1 MVSSG
6 GQRTER
12 GGSGMGCLVSLV
24 LLAVLGY
31 YGVNFGKVYWRYW
44 ELKDRMKVAARSS
57 YTLTDEQ
64 IVAQLRQDAAEIGI
78 PAAAKGLRVRRMRS
92 PSVIV
97 ISTQYSERID
107 LPLVHRTLELA
118 PKIEFR
124 RQ

>member
-1 MVSSG
+1 MVKAGARPS
-6 GQRTER
+6 ER
-12 GGSGMGCLVSLV
+12 GGSGMGCLASLV
-24 LLAVLGY
+24 LLAVVGY
-31 YGVNFGKVYWRYW
+31 YGVSFGKVYWRYW

-64 IVAQLRQDAAEIGI
+64 IVAQLREDAAEIGI
-78 PAAAKGLRVRRMRS
+78 PGAVKGLRVRRMRS
-92 PSVIV
+92 PSVII